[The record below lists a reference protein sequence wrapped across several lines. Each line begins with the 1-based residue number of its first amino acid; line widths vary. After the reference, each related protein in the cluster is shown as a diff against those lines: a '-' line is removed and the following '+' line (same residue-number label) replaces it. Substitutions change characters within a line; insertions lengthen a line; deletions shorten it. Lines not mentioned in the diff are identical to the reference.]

1 MEPDDN
7 CEDRF
12 SFRIT
17 NMTDNQGL
25 PNTRVVRY
33 FSIPESRPTP
43 KFNPNARPVG
53 LENLGTTCWF
63 NVVVQLLYHIP
74 SFRKLILESKVPTM
88 SSMQMPSMEV
98 ICGLQELFI
107 SIMYSE
113 SKLIDPT
120 RAVHSIGKLLGQG
133 KGQQDSSEFL
143 GVLLHRI
150 REINPSIIENLFIGS
165 CVTTNSMGS
174 VISTQEFMQQHLQ
187 VKENTT
193 LLNLLESNFK
203 SNLKNSR
210 GNPNN
215 IAPLNSSLLLGNSS
229 KQSFSNLPQV
239 FLIDLCRLSR
249 GSNPAELIKSN
260 HRMTFPSLV
269 FMDRFEFENSEQV
282 TKLDELLSD
291 LSSSK
296 EELEMNLKS
305 LLILLQ
311 NVPQL
316 QNVYENYQQTVKN
329 NTNVNFDLLRS
340 LNHAWEAEI
349 QFKINELYQQSK
361 QLEREIDYI
370 RNRELTTC
378 RPYQLHAII
387 VHHGHS
393 DGGHY
398 YIYVWNTQQSI
409 WYHIDDTSSRQVSWD
424 SIVQASFGG
433 EDHPSSAHCLVYID
447 VPKTPALL
455 GNSTLDLTQ
464 IF

>member
-7 CEDRF
+7 CEEHF

-25 PNTRVVRY
+25 PNCQVFRY
-33 FSIPESRPTP
+33 FSIPESCPMP
-43 KFNPNARPVG
+43 KFDHNSRPVG

-63 NVVVQLLYHIP
+63 NVAVQLLYHIP
-74 SFRKLILESKVPTM
+74 RFRQQILEFKVPTI
-88 SSMQMPSMEV
+88 SSIPMPSMEV
-98 ICGLQELFI
+98 ISGLQELFI

-133 KGQQDSSEFL
+133 KGQQDASEFL

-150 REINPSIIENLFIGS
+150 REIKSSVIEDLFIGS
-165 CVTTNSMGS
+165 CTTTDSMGS
-174 VISTQEFMQQHLQ
+174 VLNIQEFMQQHLQ
-187 VKENTT
+187 VNENTS
-193 LLNLLESNFK
+193 LLNLMESNFK
-203 SNLKNSR
+203 SNSVKSRSNSS
-210 GNPNN
+210 NMPQ
-215 IAPLNSSLLLGNSS
+215 LNSSLLLKSSS
-229 KQSFSNLPQV
+229 KQSFSSLPPV
-239 FLIDLCRLSR
+239 FLIDLSRLSR
-249 GSNPAELIKSN
+249 GKNPAELIKSN
-260 HRMTFPSLV
+260 HRMTFSSLV
-269 FMDRFEFENSEQV
+269 FMDRFELENLEQV
-282 TKLDELLSD
+282 SKLDELLGD
-291 LSSSK
+291 LFSSK
-296 EELEMNLKS
+296 EEVEVNLKS

-316 QNVYENYQQTVKN
+316 QCVYENYQRTVKS

-340 LNHAWEAEI
+340 LNHTWEAEI
-349 QFKINELYQQSK
+349 QFKINQLFQQSK

-378 RPYQLHAII
+378 RPYQLHAIV

-398 YIYVWNTQQSI
+398 YIYVWDTQQNI
-409 WYHIDDTSSRQVSWD
+409 WYHIDDTSSRQVTWD

-447 VPKTPALL
+447 VPKTRTLL
-455 GNSTLDLTQ
+455 GNSSLNQTSN
-464 IF
+464 